1 MRYGRS
7 SASDA
12 YRAATIYH
20 NRRSSIHVDRNVSI
34 MKKLQFLSLLLAV
47 AALVSACAAAPTP
60 QPASVSPTTA
70 NGPVTPITAEQL
82 DQMLAGPKDFILVN
96 VHVPYAGELARIVL
110 YCRSGRMSDI
120 AARRLAELG
129 YTHIYDLMGGMV
141 AWEASGRSLV
151 QR

>member
-1 MRYGRS
+1 
-7 SASDA
+7 
-12 YRAATIYH
+12 
-20 NRRSSIHVDRNVSI
+20 
-34 MKKLQFLSLLLAV
+34 MKKLQFLSLLLAM

-70 NGPVTPITAEQL
+70 SGTVTPLKAEQL
-82 DQMLAGPKDFILVN
+82 DQMLAGSKDFTLVN
-96 VHVPYAGELARIVL
+96 VHTPYEGDLPKTDLAIPYDQIDAHLGQLPAKDAKIVL

-120 AARRLAELG
+120 AARRLVELG
-129 YTHIYDLMGGMV
+129 YTHVYDLTGGMV

>member
-1 MRYGRS
+1 
-7 SASDA
+7 
-12 YRAATIYH
+12 
-20 NRRSSIHVDRNVSI
+20 
-34 MKKLQFLSLLLAV
+34 MKKLQLLSLLLAM

-70 NGPVTPITAEQL
+70 SGTVTPLKAEQL
-82 DQMLAGPKDFILVN
+82 DQMLAGPKDFTLVN
-96 VHVPYAGELARIVL
+96 VHIPFEGDLPKTDLAIPYDQIDAHLGQLPAKDAKIVL

-120 AARRLAELG
+120 AARRLVELG
-129 YTHIYDLMGGMV
+129 YTHVYDLTGGMV